1 MERVQAVDSFPHPI
15 TDPDSAYRYTISRLT
30 TCGCRWESWHEN
42 IPPRWTPMSDSVGP
56 WQEYRRRRN
65 LTLFAF
71 LGYVP
76 FVFIIAVVAERLFH
90 STTPGFVVAV
100 GWMIFLAVASIR
112 CENFRCPR
120 CRKRFFAKWWY
131 HNSFA
136 RRCVHCGLPKYAS
149 PGSGQPGTRLSN
161 P

>member
-1 MERVQAVDSFPHPI
+1 MSQSVDS
-15 TDPDSAYRYTISRLT
+15 
-30 TCGCRWESWHEN
+30 
-42 IPPRWTPMSDSVGP
+42 

-65 LTLFAF
+65 LALFAF

-76 FVFIIAVVAERLFH
+76 FVFVFAVVTERLFH
-90 STTPGFVVAV
+90 STPPGFAVAL

-112 CENFRCPR
+112 CQSFRCPR
-120 CRKRFFAKWWY
+120 CRKWFFAKWWY

-149 PGSGQPGTRLSN
+149 PVSDPTDIRLRHA
-161 P
+161 